1 MPARVSRKKS
11 SAKEKVAV
19 IRCSRCGAEITV
31 EPNVKLTS
39 ETIEAHVEQ
48 HRSKLKNPLKAEAEA
63 DQIRD
68 DLIAQ
73 VFDAA
78 SKQ

>member
-1 MPARVSRKKS
+1 MPTRVSRKKS
-11 SAKEKVAV
+11 STKDKVAV
-19 IRCSRCGAEITV
+19 IRCMRCGAEIIV
-31 EPNVKLTS
+31 ESNVKLMS
-39 ETIEAHVEQ
+39 EAIEVHVEQ

-63 DQIRD
+63 VQIQD